1 MLGNQKVKD
10 LLRGDCDIY
19 AWHSQRAWIEVNGS
33 ALSNNVKQLH
43 KLLSP
48 QTKLMAVVKADA
60 YGHGANFVASVAL
73 EAGASWLGVATV
85 PEGIQLR
92 ESGIVD
98 SPILILGATHTSEQI
113 RAIIEWNLQP
123 TICTS
128 QQALIF
134 STTLEILGISLPI
147 PVHIKLDTGMSRL
160 GAKWEEAAEFV
171 QLVKSLPK
179 LKVASIY
186 SHLATSDSQDTI
198 IMKQQQARFEA
209 AITQLRI
216 FGITSPCSHLANSAA
231 MMGDSSLHYDMV
243 RVGLAIYGLYPAPH
257 LRNTVSL
264 LPVMQ
269 LKARVTQVKT
279 ITASTGVSYN
289 HTFIASHT
297 MRIAVIGIGYADGI
311 PRSLSNKIQV
321 LIRGQKISQIGSITM
336 DQMMLDVSS
345 IPDIQVGEI
354 VTLLGKDGQVE
365 ISAYEWADEL
375 NTISWEIL
383 CGFKHR
389 LPRVVIM

>member
-160 GAKWEEAAEFV
+160 GAKF
-171 QLVKSLPK
+171 
-179 LKVASIY
+179 
-186 SHLATSDSQDTI
+186 D
-198 IMKQQQARFEA
+198 
-209 AITQLRI
+209 
-216 FGITSPCSHLANSAA
+216 
-231 MMGDSSLHYDMV
+231 
-243 RVGLAIYGLYPAPH
+243 
-257 LRNTVSL
+257 
-264 LPVMQ
+264 
-269 LKARVTQVKT
+269 
-279 ITASTGVSYN
+279 
-289 HTFIASHT
+289 
-297 MRIAVIGIGYADGI
+297 
-311 PRSLSNKIQV
+311 RS
-321 LIRGQKISQIGSITM
+321 
-336 DQMMLDVSS
+336 
-345 IPDIQVGEI
+345 E
-354 VTLLGKDGQVE
+354 
-365 ISAYEWADEL
+365 
-375 NTISWEIL
+375 
-383 CGFKHR
+383 
-389 LPRVVIM
+389 